1 MTICKMNKMCK
12 SRTSNIKKASS
23 VASSHH
29 QAAVLLILWG
39 LVISLTNGWMA
50 GRVYIYK

>member
-1 MTICKMNKMCK
+1 MCK

-29 QAAVLLILWG
+29 QAAVLLIWG